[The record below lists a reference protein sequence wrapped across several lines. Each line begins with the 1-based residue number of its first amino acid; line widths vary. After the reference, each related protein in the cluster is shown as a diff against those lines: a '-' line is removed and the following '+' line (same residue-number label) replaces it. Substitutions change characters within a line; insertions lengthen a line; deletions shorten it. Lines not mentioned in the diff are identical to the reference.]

1 MKTKLIIIIAAFL
14 VAVGG
19 FGAWFLL
26 HSTQQTP
33 NPTQQNA
40 TVPSIQLNIPQENL
54 AAAQASRRLQVAV
67 RSEDYRGIARVEYLI
82 DDRLATYSTQA
93 PFDVEIDISGL
104 SPGQHTLQA
113 IAYGVRGGTAKSSVF
128 TFTLSDDKKVEPSND
143 ESQTIVGQSVTSST
157 LGRGTGR
164 GTTASTST
172 GGGGSQG
179 NGGGGS
185 GGDSG
190 NGGGNTTP
198 WPSSPPATI
207 CGNTALLSGPSAAPV
222 GATVVPAGDNS
233 SVNFGNAN
241 TTYWFAPGTHTI
253 GTGQFSQI
261 TPGNNSTFVGAPGAV
276 LDGQGLNNYAFTGG
290 ATNVKIQYLTIKN
303 FISPKDEGVVNHNSG
318 VGWTMEYLTAQNN
331 KGGAVFVGTN
341 NLLRYSCLKDN
352 GQYGF
357 QVYSGDVGGPQ
368 NATLDHNEIVGNN
381 TDNWEVDGSGNPTG
395 CGCTGGGKFWDAH
408 TVNVTN
414 NYVHNN
420 KSVGLWA
427 DTNDTDFLVEG
438 NYIADNNGQGLFYE
452 ISYNMI
458 VRNNNFLRN
467 GWTDGQSNSGFPT
480 GAIYLSE
487 SGGDS
492 RVAGRTDKIDIHDNQ
507 FTDNWGGVILW
518 ENADRFCSSPANTS
532 SGYCTIVSPSATL
545 ANCTDPANGG
555 HVNVEPYKSDCRWK
569 TQNVSVHNNVFS
581 MNRSN
586 ITNCATTASCG
597 FQGIFANS
605 GSFPSWS
612 PYMGSGVQNAITFS
626 QNNHFSNNTYIGD
639 WSFRPKTESATTIFA
654 IWQGSP
660 YSQDVGSTYNGADHQ
675 QVTNYLDS
683 NTATLEGGIGQWNS
697 WFSTTVAQSTAE
709 AHTGTHSLKINITAP
724 FGWGV
729 QLSDPVG
736 PLITMRDKHI
746 SFWGKLGSG
755 TNIKAKLEVRWLDV
769 NQSVLRTDI
778 LTSPIL
784 NSTWQETSSTLTPP
798 AGAVTVSI
806 VVDDSSG
813 TAGNSLY
820 LDDIVIGDSN

>member
-1 MKTKLIIIIAAFL
+1 
-14 VAVGG
+14 
-19 FGAWFLL
+19 
-26 HSTQQTP
+26 
-33 NPTQQNA
+33 
-40 TVPSIQLNIPQENL
+40 
-54 AAAQASRRLQVAV
+54 
-67 RSEDYRGIARVEYLI
+67 
-82 DDRLATYSTQA
+82 
-93 PFDVEIDISGL
+93 
-104 SPGQHTLQA
+104 
-113 IAYGVRGGTAKSSVF
+113 
-128 TFTLSDDKKVEPSND
+128 
-143 ESQTIVGQSVTSST
+143 
-157 LGRGTGR
+157 
-164 GTTASTST
+164 
-172 GGGGSQG
+172 
-179 NGGGGS
+179 
-185 GGDSG
+185 
-190 NGGGNTTP
+190 
-198 WPSSPPATI
+198 
-207 CGNTALLSGPSAAPV
+207 
-222 GATVVPAGDNS
+222 
-233 SVNFGNAN
+233 
-241 TTYWFAPGTHTI
+241 
-253 GTGQFSQI
+253 
-261 TPGNNSTFVGAPGAV
+261 
-276 LDGQGLNNYAFTGG
+276 
-290 ATNVKIQYLTIKN
+290 
-303 FISPKDEGVVNHNSG
+303 
-318 VGWTMEYLTAQNN
+318 MEYLTAQNN

-381 TDNWEVDGSGNPTG
+381 TDNWEVDTNGDPTG

-420 KSVGLWA
+420 LSVGLWA

-438 NYIADNNGQGLFYE
+438 NYISDNESQGLFYE

-458 VRNNNFLRN
+458 VRNNNFVRN
-467 GWTDGQSNSGFPT
+467 GWPAGAGNSGFPT

-492 RVAGRTDKIDIHDNQ
+492 RVAGRTDKIDIYDNQ
-507 FTDNWGGVILW
+507 FTDNWGGVVLW

-532 SGYCTIVSPSATL
+532 SGYCTIVNPAATL

-581 MNRSN
+581 MNRAT
-586 ITNCATTASCG
+586 ITNCASTASCG
-597 FQGIFANS
+597 FQGIFSNS

-612 PYMGSGVQNAITFS
+612 PYMGDVIQTAITYN

-639 WSFRPKTESATTIFA
+639 WRFRPLTESATTIFA

-675 QVTNYLDS
+675 QVTNYLDD
-683 NTATLEGGIGQWNS
+683 NTATLEGSIGQWQS

-736 PLITMRDKHI
+736 PQITTRDKHI

-755 TNIKAKLEVRWLDV
+755 TNIKAKLEVRWLGATQ
-769 NQSVLRTDI
+769 NLIRTDI

-784 NSTWQETSSTLTPP
+784 NATWQETASTLTPP
-798 AGAVTVSI
+798 AGAKTVSI

-820 LDDIVIGDSN
+820 LDDIVIADSN

>member
-1 MKTKLIIIIAAFL
+1 M
-14 VAVGG
+14 VALLG
-19 FGAWFLL
+19 FGAWSMFRPG
-26 HSTQQTP
+26 QQAQTP
-33 NPTQQNA
+33 SPAQQSA
-40 TVPSIQLNIPQENL
+40 AMPSIQLNIPEENL
-54 AAAQASRRLQVAV
+54 AAAQASKRLQVAV
-67 RSEDYRGIARVEYLI
+67 RSEDYRGIARVEYLV
-82 DDRLATYSTQA
+82 DGKLVAYSTQA
-93 PFDVEIDISGL
+93 PFDVELDLSGL
-104 SPGQHTLQA
+104 EPGEHTVQA
-113 IAYGVRGGTAKSSVF
+113 VAYGIKGGVAKSKVF

-143 ESQTIVGQSVTSST
+143 ESQTIVEQSVARSALS
-157 LGRGTGR
+157 RSTGR

-179 NGGGGS
+179 GS

-190 NGGGNTTP
+190 NGGGGDTTP
-198 WPSSPPATI
+198 WPDDPPATI
-207 CGNTALLSGPSAAPV
+207 CGNTALLSGPSSAPA
-222 GATVVPAGDNS
+222 GAVVVPAGDNS
-233 SVNFGNAN
+233 GVNFGSAN
-241 TTYWFAPGTHTI
+241 TTYWFATGTHTV
-253 GTGQFSQI
+253 GTGEFSQI
-261 TPGNNSTFVGAPGAV
+261 IPGNNSTFVGAPGAV
-276 LDGQGLNNYAFTGG
+276 LDGQGLNKYAFSGS

-341 NLLRYSCLKDN
+341 NLLRYSCMKDN

-381 TDNWEVDGSGNPTG
+381 TDNWEVDSNGDPTG

-438 NYIADNNGQGLFYE
+438 NYISDNESQGLFYE

-458 VRNNNFLRN
+458 VRNNNFVRN
-467 GWTDGQSNSGFPT
+467 GWPAGQGNSSFPT

-581 MNRSN
+581 MNKSA
-586 ITNCATTASCG
+586 ITNCTTTASCG

-612 PYMGSGVQNAITFS
+612 PYMGDVIQTAVTFN
-626 QNNHFSNNTYIGD
+626 QNNHFSSNTYIGD
-639 WSFRPKTESATTIFA
+639 WSFRPKTESLSTIFA

-660 YSQDVGSTYNGADHQ
+660 YNQDVGSTYNGADHQ
-675 QVTNYLDS
+675 QVTNYLDD
-683 NTATLEGGIGQWNS
+683 NTSTLEGSIGQWNS
-697 WFSTTVAQSTAE
+697 WYSTTVARSTAE
-709 AHTGTHSLKINITAP
+709 AHTGTHSLKIDITAP

-729 QLSDPVG
+729 QLSDSVG
-736 PLITMRDKHI
+736 PQVTMRDKHV
-746 SFWGKLGSG
+746 SFWAKLGAG
-755 TNIKAKLEVRWLDV
+755 TNIKARLEARWL
-769 NQSVLRTDI
+769 NASQGVLRTDI
-778 LTSPIL
+778 LTSPTL
-784 NSTWQETSSTLTPP
+784 TSTWQETSDTLTPP

-806 VVDDSSG
+806 VVDDTSG
-813 TAGNSLY
+813 VAGNSLY